1 MWTKISLRF
10 GGIII
15 NFAVATR
22 ECAHDIIGV
31 MKHNHTIGFDARLA
45 NATPE
50 GKGHYGRFVIDAVA
64 AACPKRGY
72 IRMYVPKR
80 MPNGDYDKLELRPN
94 VESMEPDG
102 IVWRWLAPLWRM
114 VGVTHDAKVGGV
126 ELYHGLANRLP
137 LGLSRANIRS
147 IVTIHDLRFMRKAA
161 DGGSLKTLYNKAIYR
176 YTCQRADRI
185 ITISEFA
192 KHEIVD
198 HLGIDPEK
206 IDVIYMG
213 CHKRFTE
220 RVTPEQCESVRN
232 KYKLPANYVLSVGT
246 ITNNSNIDLVIR
258 ALSKSK
264 MPIDLVIAG
273 RASAYIDRVNKLIA
287 KFNMTSRVHILH
299 GVAAE
304 DMPAIYSN
312 AIAYLSTSR
321 YDGFNYHI
329 VEALNVGTAV
339 IATSGTSH
347 EEAAGPDAI
356 YVDTDNSAEIRAAIE
371 SVAVNRSMRESMI
384 AKGKIYAQRF
394 RPEVIAYNTLKC
406 YKRVGIEI
414 EG

>member
-1 MWTKISLRF
+1 
-10 GGIII
+10 
-15 NFAVATR
+15 
-22 ECAHDIIGV
+22 
-31 MKHNHTIGFDARLA
+31 MKHNHTIGFDAKLA
-45 NATPE
+45 NSTPE
-50 GKGHYGRFVIDAVA
+50 GKGHYGRFIIDAVA

-72 IRMYVPKR
+72 IRMYIPKR
-80 MPNGDYDKLELRPN
+80 VPNSDYDKLELRPN

-114 VGVTHDAKVGGV
+114 IGVTHDAKVGGV

-137 LGLSRANIRS
+137 FGLSRANIRS
-147 IVTIHDLRFMRKAA
+147 IVTIHDLRFMRKAS
-161 DGGSLKTLYNKAIYR
+161 DETSLRTLYNKTIYR
-176 YTCQRADRI
+176 STCQRADRI

-192 KHEIVD
+192 KHEIVE

-220 RVTPEQCESVRN
+220 RVTAEQSDAIRK
-232 KYKLPANYVLSVGT
+232 KYNLPANYVLSVGT
-246 ITNNSNIDLVIR
+246 ITRNANIELIIR
-258 ALSKSK
+258 ALSKSEL
-264 MPIDLVIAG
+264 PIDLVIAG
-273 RASAYIDRVNKLIA
+273 RASSYVNRLNKLIA
-287 KFNMTSRVHILH
+287 KFNMSSRVHILH

-312 AIAYLSTSR
+312 AMAYLSTSR

-329 VEALNVGTAV
+329 VEALNIGTAV
-339 IATSGTSH
+339 IATRGTSH

-356 YVDTDNSAEIRAAIE
+356 YVDTDNSAEMRAAIE
-371 SVAVNRSMRESMI
+371 NIAKNRALRESI
-384 AKGKIYAQRF
+384 VESGKIYAQRF

-406 YKRVGIEI
+406 YNRVGIEI
-414 EG
+414 DE

>member
-1 MWTKISLRF
+1 MSRVIPPKKSDSMEFEKALEDIRNGKPILVYDFDDRE
-10 GGIII
+10 
-15 NFAVATR
+15 R
-22 ECAHDIIGV
+22 ECDLTVASQFV
-31 MKHNHTIGFDARLA
+31 TFETLRMMRKDAGGLVC
-45 NATPE
+45 TTLPY
-50 GKGHYGRFVIDAVA
+50 GKA
-64 AACPKRGY
+64 
-72 IRMYVPKR
+72 
-80 MPNGDYDKLELRPN
+80 
-94 VESMEPDG
+94 ME
-102 IVWRWLAPLWRM
+102 
-114 VGVTHDAKVGGV
+114 
-126 ELYHGLANRLP
+126 
-137 LGLSRANIRS
+137 LGLPFMSDVFWDDVEKYPLLKAMAPTDIPYDRTKSSFGITINHRDTYTGITDKDRA
-147 IVTIHDLRFMRKAA
+147 L
-161 DGGSLKTLYNKAIYR
+161 
-176 YTCQRADRI
+176 
-185 ITISEFA
+185 TISEFA
-192 KHEIVD
+192 KREIVD

-220 RVTPEQCESVRN
+220 RVTAEQCEGVRN

-258 ALSKSK
+258 ALSKSE

-371 SVAVNRSMRESMI
+371 SVAANRPMRESMI
-384 AKGKIYAQRF
+384 AKGKVYAQRF

-406 YKRVGIEI
+406 YNRVGIEI